1 MLYDDIPSSIQDWS
15 SEESESESTEDFGK
29 TRRYSQSRSRS
40 RTSFAKPRRTSPD
53 PYDEEEEAVPSR
65 QSTPTRPLGRRFP
78 SIFGV
83 PRRNNSTSTGA
94 TARQK
99 LPAEDPP
106 FEEAGPTARVWQA
119 YVDESLIHDAEMVAN
134 ERDKVNIL
142 LVFAG
147 LFSAIV
153 SAFIAQSSSNLQ
165 PDYDKLS
172 AYLLFDLVNIQRA
185 LANGTSLDGINTSG
199 TDPTVLANEW
209 HYHYLSPIS
218 GDPQIRSRIR
228 QFRYMGLRRWHVS
241 GFIALLPLMLHLS
254 LGLFLLGLVLYLLPL
269 QLGIALSTGTIAM
282 STFVVYVTTNTLP
295 MIYPQCPYKTPVSSV
310 LYAIFIR
317 MLGQFPAIL
326 NAISSSLSPHHHTLR
341 VVEQHAA
348 ETSRAEFDVQALYWL
363 YAVSSNSFMRRL
375 VIQAL
380 AGLPADCS
388 EFANRLFQPHWR
400 EIRDEKEEM
409 LMDCMEKVLNG
420 DGSST
425 RWIPKNIPDID
436 RRVEQLLRL
445 EIQFP
450 PLRREPQFGGYDL
463 DLSNKFIYFEGLST
477 TLSSLEA
484 THIRKPIHLPSQ
496 KQVAMNALAHN
507 VVHHPVVWKSLFPR
521 AVEQGLFS
529 RASDTVL
536 NVDMCFNLVASL
548 FLTERASPASYS
560 TTLADTA
567 IECFPDEVLD
577 NLLSFFEN
585 FDLYQESM
593 DRRPRLLLAIMRLL
607 VLNSEHSELNLID
620 LHSSQRRFFHSD
632 STISKYRL
640 LIVALYAISRR
651 LHDPDNPPLPLC
663 HRGVFEAILSYITS
677 DLFIGTSTRSQN
689 DSEYGTLV
697 WTCRAHALASIAWF
711 IEHASDFGVIVP
723 IAEWATRP
731 LFSNLLRVMAQSDD
745 YYHYNTQ
752 RLPYQRFGSLFGVIS
767 FLLGRGLSGGISHG
781 YETFR
786 QERSLEYIAQRN
798 SLHIWFI
805 EALEGYITLLS
816 EATDESGTENHT
828 AIDSEALRSHIEDL
842 HQVPVIL
849 SICMSIALNG
859 VSPRPILCSLASIA
873 PDRPEWNTLPDVVAW
888 HIDDDAFLESY
899 YSDSREVIP
908 PGDAKRL
915 KKNLKEVL
923 DVLTDCVETAKDRTS
938 SDSGINWPLI
948 KAYTRPGSLETH
960 HGSRWRRWKKMLLG
974 SRSLESDTTKKDIEQ
989 G

>member
-1 MLYDDIPSSIQDWS
+1 M
-15 SEESESESTEDFGK
+15 
-29 TRRYSQSRSRS
+29 
-40 RTSFAKPRRTSPD
+40 
-53 PYDEEEEAVPSR
+53 
-65 QSTPTRPLGRRFP
+65 
-78 SIFGV
+78 
-83 PRRNNSTSTGA
+83 
-94 TARQK
+94 
-99 LPAEDPP
+99 
-106 FEEAGPTARVWQA
+106 
-119 YVDESLIHDAEMVAN
+119 
-134 ERDKVNIL
+134 
-142 LVFAG
+142 
-147 LFSAIV
+147 
-153 SAFIAQSSSNLQ
+153 
-165 PDYDKLS
+165 
-172 AYLLFDLVNIQRA
+172 QRA
-185 LANGTSLDGINTSG
+185 LANGTSLDGISTSG
-199 TDPTVLANEW
+199 ADPRGPFTPKTLDSCVNGLWFASLTLSLATALFAVLANEW

-254 LGLFLLGLVLYLLPL
+254 LGLFLLGLVLYLLPM
-269 QLGIALSTGTIAM
+269 QLGIALLTAVIAL

-317 MLGQFPAIL
+317 MLGQFPSIL
-326 NAISSSLSPHHHTLR
+326 NAISSSLSPHHHTLQI
-341 VVEQHAA
+341 VEHNAA
-348 ETSRAEFDVQALYWL
+348 ETSRAEFDVQALHWL
-363 YAVSSNSFMRRL
+363 YTVSSNTFMRRL

-380 AGLPADCS
+380 SGLPADCG

-409 LMDCMEKVLNG
+409 LMDCMEKVLNR

-425 RWIPKNIPDID
+425 RWIPKDIPDID

-463 DLSNKFIYFEGLST
+463 DLSNKYIYFDGLST

-507 VVHHPVVWKSLFPR
+507 DVHHPVVWKSLFLR
-521 AVEQGLFS
+521 AVEQGLFN
-529 RASDTVL
+529 RTSDTVL

-567 IECFPDEVLD
+567 AECFPDEVLD

-640 LIVALYAISRR
+640 LIVALYAISRD
-651 LHDPDNPPLPLC
+651 LHDPDNPPLLLC

-689 DSEYGTLV
+689 GSEYGTLV

-711 IEHASDFGVIVP
+711 IERGSDFGVIVP
-723 IAEWATRP
+723 LTEWATRP
-731 LFSNLLRVMAQSDD
+731 LFSNLLRVMAQSDE
-745 YYHYNTQ
+745 YYQYNTQ
-752 RLPYQRFGSLFGVIS
+752 RQVPHQRFGSLFGVIS
-767 FLLGRGLSGGISHG
+767 FLLSQGLSGGISHA

-786 QERSLEYIAQRN
+786 QERSLEYIAQRS

-805 EALEGYITLLS
+805 EGLQGYITLLS
-816 EATDESGTENHT
+816 EATDQSVTGNNTSIEPET
-828 AIDSEALRSHIEDL
+828 LQSHIEDL
-842 HQVPVIL
+842 HQVPIIL
-849 SICMSIALNG
+849 AVCMSIALNG
-859 VSPRPILCSLASIA
+859 VPRRPILSALASIA
-873 PDRPEWNTLPDVVAW
+873 PDHPEWNTLLDIVDW
-888 HIDDDAFLESY
+888 HVDDDAFLESY

-915 KKNLKEVL
+915 KKFLKEIV
-923 DVLTDCVETAKDRTS
+923 DVLTDCVGTAKDRSS
-938 SDSGINWPLI
+938 SDSGINWVG
-948 KAYTRPGSLETH
+948 R
-960 HGSRWRRWKKMLLG
+960 
-974 SRSLESDTTKKDIEQ
+974 
-989 G
+989 